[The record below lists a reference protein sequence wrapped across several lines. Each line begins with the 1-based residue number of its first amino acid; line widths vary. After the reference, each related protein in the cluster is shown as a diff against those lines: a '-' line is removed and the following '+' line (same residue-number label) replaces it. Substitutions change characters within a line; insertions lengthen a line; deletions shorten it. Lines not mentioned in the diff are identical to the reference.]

1 MPLVDIPGVGKVNF
15 PDDMSQEDIL
25 NAIQKDIL
33 PSIKTAPAPTDKPA
47 DFSAKETAL
56 ALGQGIV
63 GAGKS
68 ITDVFGAENVASQA
82 LGRVQ
87 TTLGEQFSPERKAE
101 MARREAIQKKA
112 SESGSL
118 VEEIGAFLAGVAEA
132 PVQSLAQG
140 LGSIVP
146 YVGTGIIGA
155 IAKLGGPTV
164 MAINTALGAA
174 QGAGA
179 VKGSIYDNV
188 RDELVRSG
196 MKLEEAEVKAA
207 KAQEYLGGNLLDIAG
222 GAALGGVGARYG
234 VEKLLTPGAA
244 GKLDARLLSRMGK
257 AALAEAPLEGTQAFQ
272 EQTAVNRALQQAG
285 FDVDTFK
292 GAAGAAARDAA
303 IGALTGSAVGAVRG
317 PGIAPAPSAPPPEEG
332 EATAPPPAAP
342 PVTPAGGV
350 PPEALDLETLLGAA
364 PAAEDI
370 ADVEIPAKQ
379 VKASGKT
386 VEQLEESI
394 AERQAKLDAGTHKNP
409 KAAVNTQAKEIAELE
424 ALKAKGEQDA
434 IQQTDRGTSGDGTE
448 LLGGPPAVDP
458 AAGVAGTG
466 RPGVASDQGTEL
478 APQDGARSEQ
488 PTLEPATSVNTTQL
502 VRYGDGNKGAL
513 LALDNGKTVEVIQYS
528 PNEFIGPG
536 GEDLGTTLEEAAAT
550 ILARETTNPVLA
562 MDENRRVELVKA
574 LEEKTTQRK
583 EREERRKN
591 KVIDLADERKAKIE
605 EEENRLDD
613 EDEILLDQ
621 EQAALNKEAAAELA
635 GEVTPSAVTPAKVTK
650 TKPAPVIKV
659 DQDASTPEAQTKR
672 DEVVT
677 KVNTFEGIRKLLESR
692 KKDEKTGKDKPG
704 TGIESFDK
712 KVKVAGPKGKVV
724 KEVKIAKPIKWRG
737 KKGTQTENPS
747 PYNFL
752 NKNSYYSDKSPEQI
766 AKQSEI
772 LAAEN
777 KKVVAKSAIEA
788 GVESAA
794 FDEAY
799 DLYDSIAYEERVLP
813 EIKAVMAQRQAAKDA
828 EIDAANQQN
837 NANRE
842 AKRAQLIDEGR
853 SPKVIKEALSV
864 IKDLPKVKY
873 QETKPL
879 EFMSEQ
885 EVLDLFK
892 KNVGTKTDLEEDEG
906 GQARVDLAKDR
917 TAFVNVLS
925 PADKIKF
932 GMMAESILDMEI
944 ISAVQDNKVT
954 TAGDRRTEKYRKKQE
969 AKVISEVEQQLK
981 DAEITAK
988 QIEQKAARIAKRAE
1002 EKKQEK
1008 AQVTKEVET
1017 EEAEAKSKLVVGI
1030 EKSIVEGSLDTV
1042 LEVIADKKKQV
1053 NESTTRNIAQ
1063 SFIDLVSDF
1072 GNITIQFG
1080 SVPKGKDGQFDPKT
1094 DTITIKGENGVYTG
1108 ERALDETVLH
1118 EVGHYLTDHIFD
1130 SEKNKKAYIESI
1142 PTASGKRKA
1151 VQNAINRLDNNY
1163 RLVKN
1168 KLGDKFNIPTIKEFI
1183 AEIYSNPRFQ
1193 EAVAALDTGKLGIDY
1208 TKFVETKP
1216 ETATEEAEGYVTG
1229 TNREIP
1235 GPVKQ
1240 YVPAKE
1246 SLYQR
1251 IVKNIANVLG
1261 FNISEKEGFVND
1273 PARAVILKQSIEDI
1287 ARIIS
1292 LPTADIRSKKV
1303 SYATA
1308 AQPKAP
1314 KKEAPSVVE
1323 KKLREDEAA
1332 IPPENSAYNPRNVEA
1347 KDIKYFKRL
1356 LFTKAGWREIASK
1369 LQYDRY
1375 AIKHWEDEYSL
1386 AGKIIR
1392 EGKNTINN
1400 IHEQITLATGRGKN
1414 LYNSR
1419 VEGIYKELNEGI
1431 LGLSKALGKGTDV
1444 ALDMAHRI
1452 LEATHE
1458 PERRLVK
1465 YLMAVPLSTTKNI
1478 KFGGTMISAADFRKK
1493 VFTAL
1498 DTKSFTE
1505 KQAETLRTELDKI
1518 VFTTDA
1524 KGNRAPNT
1532 KYVDR
1537 LGDSLLQKTG
1547 KDGKVVGVDPDI
1559 TSPTYNV
1566 TGLSLES
1573 NANRLA
1579 NYENEVKNNPELK
1592 KHMDVIIKKIKEL
1605 HDVTTDLNKQA
1616 NYWSQPVTNRV
1627 NFYGWDHYIP
1637 LKGVSKANEV
1647 DEMLDLDGDAM
1658 GREVGDITPSSKGK
1672 GKEHQEIAY
1681 GLDGRISVSDNPVLQ
1696 SLSDAVRAAG
1706 RAGRKDL
1713 TQAIKNSV
1721 AKGEFNPNGQGLLAG
1736 SVLMNV
1742 KFEQRSDS
1750 NFLKALPRE
1759 NTIFHYNEDGSIDV
1773 IEINDKKLRESIRRT
1788 YKDTHPLVNYANNIT
1803 SFLGQVH
1810 TRYNYNFAPLNFV
1823 RDALTNAWTLG
1834 AEMGPK
1840 KSAEFIAAISG
1851 NVINKGAFRKAAKIA
1866 SLYQKNNTEEIQRLA
1881 KADPFVKEMVEFI
1894 EEGGMVEYIQGLSLK
1909 SNYDRLQKEVGSS
1922 MVIRNVKQLNKLID
1936 LWTDMFEITS
1946 RASAYSIAKKNFL
1959 EENLS
1964 ETAARTKAAA
1974 YAKNLANFEQ
1984 VGEHG
1989 RGLGAL
1995 FMFFRPSATGAVR
2008 AIEAALPAF
2017 QNVDKVMKGVP
2028 PNLTDAEKATYKKNF
2043 VKRQKASRYMLTYL
2057 MGLGALSYTMAAM
2070 MADEDD
2076 LGRNKLMKDDMG
2088 QWTRFLRF
2096 HTPFSDK
2103 PFQIPWGFGLG
2114 SFMATGAQMAAVVSG
2129 HQSIGSALGNV
2140 ATQISLDSFV
2150 PIPFSRMKIEDNPA
2164 LFAIDSITPSML
2176 RPALQFVVNKNGL
2189 GQDIYNDSNRRMG
2202 SAYLGGDNIPQTY
2215 KTLATTILDTFGID
2229 VSPNSLYFL
2238 ANSYADGPMRVVDLL
2253 VNSTNLAMDQKEFN
2267 AKTDI
2272 PFIGSFIGAAPNVDG
2287 REFNSITEQ
2296 VEKMAGRL
2304 NMLEKASP
2312 EEYAKYLTKNPL
2324 HEEIV
2329 DFFDKNIGTL
2339 NKLRKETNEV
2349 RIEPGLSPKLR
2360 TQLIRELNQEQN
2372 LLKYDLIQQFK
2383 AYYDLKP

>member
-1 MPLVDIPGVGKVNF
+1 MDVRMPDGTLITNV
-15 PDDMSQEDIL
+15 PDDITQTELQRRFGLMQQPEGM
-25 NAIQKDIL
+25 
-33 PSIKTAPAPTDKPA
+33 PSAPA

-82 LGRVQ
+82 LGKVQ

-112 SESGSL
+112 AESGSL
-118 VEEIGAFLAGVAEA
+118 TEEISAFLGSVADA

-155 IAKLGGPTV
+155 IAKLGGPAVT
-164 MAINTALGAA
+164 AINTVLGAA

-179 VKGSIYDNV
+179 VKGSIYDGV

-196 MKLEEAEVKAA
+196 MDPKEADAKAA

-222 GAALGGVGARYG
+222 GAALGGVGARFG

-244 GKLDARLLSRMGK
+244 AKLDAGLLSRMGK
-257 AALAEAPLEGTQAFQ
+257 AALAEAPLEGAQAGQ
-272 EQTAVNRALQQAG
+272 EQVAVNRALQQAG

-317 PGIAPAPSAPPPEEG
+317 PGTPTAPLTEEG
-332 EATAPPPAAP
+332 ETAPPPP
-342 PVTPAGGV
+342 PPPPGATTVTPPGAV
-350 PPEALDLETLLGAA
+350 SAEAMDLETLLSTAT
-364 PAAEDI
+364 PAAEEKIDF
-370 ADVEIPAKQ
+370 ETPAKE
-379 VKASGKT
+379 VKLSGRT
-386 VEQLEESI
+386 ADEI
-394 AERQAKLDAGTHKNP
+394 AADNARIQAKLDAGKY
-409 KAAVNTQAKEIAELE
+409 KSSKAVNNAKNKIADQQAEID
-424 ALKAKGEQDA
+424 ALKAQGEQDVT
-434 IQQTDRGTSGDGTE
+434 QQTNVGAGGVGTE
-448 LLGGPPAVDP
+448 VLGGPPAVDT
-458 AAGVAGTG
+458 AAGAARDG
-466 RPGVASDQGTEL
+466 RPGVVSDQGTEL
-478 APQDGARSEQ
+478 TPEVGAGSQQSALDLKTQAALEQQAIEAETAPDLSYAAMAEKAGVT
-488 PTLEPATSVNTTQL
+488 PKGKKTPATVPGDYLSSKTF
-502 VRYGDGNKGAL
+502 YGDKSPVELVNERTADPENKLDTDPVNIGINNAGHETAFDAYDTVDIKTGVNLELKDLAEARNIEQEVKRQQMRQELSGKIDPETGKKYTNRRITSLVSNIPVYEAGAP
-513 LALDNGKTVEVIQYS
+513 LDFLTEDELVEIYRKYA
-528 PNEFIGPG
+528 NKREFIK
-536 GEDLGTTLEEAAAT
+536 GEATTRGAQQQNRTQFVEGLEELQKAKVQAIAQRSFADEVVSNARRKTQTTAADKRKARADKLSKTAEELSQELQTIAKEDTAIREEAAQQVAQQE
-550 ILARETTNPVLA
+550 A
-562 MDENRRVELVKA
+562 VEA
-574 LEEKTTQRK
+574 AEEKAELEAPLEK
-583 EREERRKN
+583 E
-591 KVIDLADERKAKIE
+591 
-605 EEENRLDD
+605 
-613 EDEILLDQ
+613 
-621 EQAALNKEAAAELA
+621 KEA
-635 GEVTPSAVTPAKVTK
+635 K
-650 TKPAPVIKV
+650 TK
-659 DQDASTPEAQTKR
+659 
-672 DEVVT
+672 
-677 KVNTFEGIRKLLESR
+677 
-692 KKDEKTGKDKPG
+692 KP
-704 TGIESFDK
+704 
-712 KVKVAGPKGKVV
+712 PK
-724 KEVKIAKPIKWRG
+724 E
-737 KKGTQTENPS
+737 
-747 PYNFL
+747 
-752 NKNSYYSDKSPEQI
+752 
-766 AKQSEI
+766 
-772 LAAEN
+772 
-777 KKVVAKSAIEA
+777 
-788 GVESAA
+788 
-794 FDEAY
+794 
-799 DLYDSIAYEERVLP
+799 
-813 EIKAVMAQRQAAKDA
+813 
-828 EIDAANQQN
+828 
-837 NANRE
+837 
-842 AKRAQLIDEGR
+842 
-853 SPKVIKEALSV
+853 
-864 IKDLPKVKY
+864 
-873 QETKPL
+873 
-879 EFMSEQ
+879 
-885 EVLDLFK
+885 
-892 KNVGTKTDLEEDEG
+892 
-906 GQARVDLAKDR
+906 
-917 TAFVNVLS
+917 
-925 PADKIKF
+925 
-932 GMMAESILDMEI
+932 
-944 ISAVQDNKVT
+944 
-954 TAGDRRTEKYRKKQE
+954 
-969 AKVISEVEQQLK
+969 KVIS
-981 DAEITAK
+981 
-988 QIEQKAARIAKRAE
+988 
-1002 EKKQEK
+1002 
-1008 AQVTKEVET
+1008 
-1017 EEAEAKSKLVVGI
+1017 AKSKLVTKL
-1030 EKSIVEGSLDTV
+1030 ESAIVDDDVDAALDAIGTDR
-1042 LEVIADKKKQV
+1042 I
-1053 NESTTRNIAQ
+1053 NESGTRTIAQ
-1063 SFIDLVSDF
+1063 SFLNLVKNF
-1072 GNITIQFG
+1072 GGVTIQFNNLPEG
-1080 SVPKGKDGQFDPKT
+1080 EDGLFDPATNTIALSGKD
-1094 DTITIKGENGVYTG
+1094 GVYTG
-1108 ERALDETVLH
+1108 KRPIDEVVMH
-1118 EVGHYLTDHIFD
+1118 EVGHYLTDHVVD
-1130 SEKNKKAYIESI
+1130 NREAYLKSI
-1142 PTASGKRKA
+1142 KDVEKRKEVA
-1151 VQNAINRLDNNY
+1151 SALNRLDNNF
-1163 RLVKN
+1163 RFVKGQ
-1168 KLGDKFNIPTIKEFI
+1168 LGDKFNIPTMKEFI
-1183 AEIYSNPRFQ
+1183 AEIFGNPKFQ
-1193 EAVAALDTGKLGIDY
+1193 VAVANLDPYKTSERVEGFTGPRKQFR
-1208 TKFVETKP
+1208 KF
-1216 ETATEEAEGYVTG
+1216 EGGMLQT
-1229 TNREIP
+1229 
-1235 GPVKQ
+1235 
-1240 YVPAKE
+1240 
-1246 SLYQR
+1246 
-1251 IVKNIANVLG
+1251 IVRNIANALG
-1261 FNISEKEGFVND
+1261 FSSDLEGVTFKE
-1273 PARAVILKQSIEDI
+1273 ILDDVFKIV
-1287 ARIIS
+1287 S
-1292 LPTADIRSKKV
+1292 LPTADLRGKEV
-1303 SYATA
+1303 SYAKA

-1314 KKEAPSVVE
+1314 LTEPLSVVE

-1332 IPPENSAYNPRNVEA
+1332 IPPENSAYSPRNVEA
-1347 KDIKYFKRL
+1347 KDFKYFKRL
-1356 LFTKAGWREIASK
+1356 LFTKAGWKDIANAI
-1369 LQYDRY
+1369 QYNRY
-1375 AIKHWEDEYSL
+1375 AIKDWEDKYSL

-1392 EGKNTINN
+1392 EGKNKINN

-1419 VEGIYKELNEGI
+1419 VEGIYEELNKGI

-1465 YLMAVPLSTTKNI
+1465 YLMAVPLSETATVSLGKEN
-1478 KFGGTMISAADFRKK
+1478 ISAADYRDRIFK
-1493 VFTAL
+1493 AL
-1498 DTKSFTE
+1498 DTKSFTKE
-1505 KQAETLRTELDKI
+1505 QAKALRKALEAV

-1524 KGNRAPNT
+1524 NGNRVPNT
-1532 KYVDR
+1532 KYVDP
-1537 LGDSLLQKTG
+1537 LGRSPAQVIE

-1559 TSPTYNV
+1559 TSLTYNV

-1579 NYENEVKNNPELK
+1579 DYENEVKNNPELK
-1592 KHMDVIIKKIKEL
+1592 KQMDAIITSIKKL

-1637 LKGVSKANEV
+1637 LKGVSKVNQA

-1672 GKEHQEIAY
+1672 GKELQEITY

-1721 AKGEFNPNGQGLLAG
+1721 AKGQFNPDGQGLLEG
-1736 SVLMNV
+1736 KVLMNV
-1742 KFEQRSDS
+1742 RFEQRSDP
-1750 NFLKALPRE
+1750 NFLKELPRE

-1773 IEINDKKLRESIRRT
+1773 IEINDKKKREAIRRT
-1788 YKDTHPLVNYANNIT
+1788 YKDTNSLVNYANNIT

-1851 NVINKGAFRKAAKIA
+1851 NVINKGAFNKARKVAY
-1866 SLYQKNNTEEIQRLA
+1866 LYQKNNTEEIQRLA

-1922 MVIRNVKQLNKLID
+1922 MVIRNVRQLNKLID
-1936 LWTDMFEITS
+1936 IWTDMFEITS

-1959 EENLS
+1959 EEGLS

-1974 YAKNLANFEQ
+1974 YSKNLANFEQ
-1984 VGEHG
+1984 VGEYG

-1995 FMFFRPSATGAVR
+1995 FMFFRPSATGAAR

-2017 QNVDKVMKGVP
+2017 QKLEKGSFGFGNPVMSELP

-2043 VKRQKASRYMLTYL
+2043 MKRQKASRYMLTYL
-2057 MGLGALSYTMAAM
+2057 MGLGALSYTMAMM

-2114 SFMATGAQMAAVVSG
+2114 SFMASGAQMAAVMSG

-2164 LFAIDSITPSML
+2164 LFVIDSITPSML
-2176 RPALQFVVNKNGL
+2176 RPAVQFVVNKNGL

-2229 VSPNSLYFL
+2229 VSPNALYFIS
-2238 ANSYADGPMRVVDLL
+2238 NSYADGPMRVVDLF
-2253 VNSTNLAMDQKEFN
+2253 VNSAYLMADQKEFN

-2304 NMLEKASP
+2304 NMLEKANP
-2312 EEYAKYLTKNPL
+2312 DEYIKYLDKNPL

-2329 DFFDKNIGTL
+2329 EFFDKNIGEL

-2349 RIEPGLSPKLR
+2349 RIEPGLSPKER

>member
-1 MPLVDIPGVGKVNF
+1 MPIYEYQGVQYSIDT
-15 PDDMSQEDIL
+15 DDQAAAKTKIL
-25 NAIQKDIL
+25 AHLGTQG
-33 PSIKTAPAPTDKPA
+33 APAPTDKPA

-82 LGRVQ
+82 LGKVQ
-87 TTLGEQFSPERKAE
+87 TALGEQFSPERKAE
-101 MARREAIQKKA
+101 MARREEIQKKA
-112 SESGSL
+112 TESGSL
-118 VEEIGAFLAGVAEA
+118 TEEIGAFLAGVAEA

-164 MAINTALGAA
+164 MAINTALGTA

-179 VKGSIYDNV
+179 VKGSIYDSV
-188 RDELVRSG
+188 RNELINTG
-196 MKLEEAEVKAA
+196 MDPKEADAKAA

-222 GAALGGVGARYG
+222 GAALGGVGARFG

-244 GKLDARLLSRMGK
+244 AKLDARLLPRMGK
-257 AALAEAPLEGTQAFQ
+257 AALAEAPLEGAQAFQ

-303 IGALTGSAVGAVRG
+303 IGALTGSAVGIRG
-317 PGIAPAPSAPPPEEG
+317 PGIPSAPPSEEDKT
-332 EATAPPPAAP
+332 TAPPPP
-342 PVTPAGGV
+342 PPPPGATTVTPPGGV
-350 PPEALDLETLLGAA
+350 PPEALDLETLLGAGA
-364 PAAEDI
+364 PAADETVDF
-370 ADVEIPAKQ
+370 ETPAKEI
-379 VKASGKT
+379 KMSGRT
-386 VEQLEESI
+386 ADEI
-394 AERQAKLDAGTHKNP
+394 TADNARIQAKLDTGAYKGP
-409 KAAVNTQAKEIAELE
+409 KAINNAKNKMADQQAEID
-424 ALKAKGEQDA
+424 ALKAQGEQDV
-434 IQQTDRGTSGDGTE
+434 IQQTDVGAGGVGTE
-448 LLGGPPAVDP
+448 VSGGPTTTG
-458 AAGVAGTG
+458 AATGVAGAG
-466 RPGVASDQGTEL
+466 RPGVVGDQGAEL
-478 APQDGARSEQ
+478 TPQDGAGSEQ
-488 PTLEPATSVNTTQL
+488 SALDLKTQAALEQQAVETETAPDLSYAAMAKKAGVTPKGKGKKAPATVPGDYLSSKTF
-502 VRYGDGNKGAL
+502 YGDK
-513 LALDNGKTVEVIQYS
+513 S
-528 PNEFIGPG
+528 P
-536 GEDLGTTLEEAAAT
+536 
-550 ILARETTNPVLA
+550 
-562 MDENRRVELVKA
+562 VELVNERTADSDNKLDTNPINIGINNA
-574 LEEKTTQRK
+574 GHEEAFDAYDTVDIKTGVNLELKDLAEARNKEQEAKRQQMRQELSGKIDPETGKKYSERRITALVSNIPLYDFGAPLDFLTEDQLVEIYKRNANKRGFIKGESTTRTAQQQNRLQFVEGLEELQKAKVQAIAQRSFAD
-583 EREERRKN
+583 EVISNARRKTQTTA
-591 KVIDLADERKAKIE
+591 ADKRKARADKLSKTAEELSQELQTIAKEDTAIRETEAQQVAEQEAIE
-605 EEENRLDD
+605 AAEEKATLEAPL
-613 EDEILLDQ
+613 E
-621 EQAALNKEAAAELA
+621 KEA
-635 GEVTPSAVTPAKVTK
+635 KVK
-650 TKPAPVIKV
+650 KPPKEKPAP
-659 DQDASTPEAQTKR
+659 S
-672 DEVVT
+672 
-677 KVNTFEGIRKLLESR
+677 
-692 KKDEKTGKDKPG
+692 
-704 TGIESFDK
+704 
-712 KVKVAGPKGKVV
+712 
-724 KEVKIAKPIKWRG
+724 
-737 KKGTQTENPS
+737 
-747 PYNFL
+747 
-752 NKNSYYSDKSPEQI
+752 
-766 AKQSEI
+766 
-772 LAAEN
+772 
-777 KKVVAKSAIEA
+777 
-788 GVESAA
+788 
-794 FDEAY
+794 
-799 DLYDSIAYEERVLP
+799 
-813 EIKAVMAQRQAAKDA
+813 
-828 EIDAANQQN
+828 
-837 NANRE
+837 
-842 AKRAQLIDEGR
+842 
-853 SPKVIKEALSV
+853 
-864 IKDLPKVKY
+864 
-873 QETKPL
+873 
-879 EFMSEQ
+879 
-885 EVLDLFK
+885 
-892 KNVGTKTDLEEDEG
+892 
-906 GQARVDLAKDR
+906 
-917 TAFVNVLS
+917 
-925 PADKIKF
+925 
-932 GMMAESILDMEI
+932 
-944 ISAVQDNKVT
+944 
-954 TAGDRRTEKYRKKQE
+954 
-969 AKVISEVEQQLK
+969 
-981 DAEITAK
+981 
-988 QIEQKAARIAKRAE
+988 
-1002 EKKQEK
+1002 
-1008 AQVTKEVET
+1008 
-1017 EEAEAKSKLVVGI
+1017 KSKLVT
-1030 EKSIVEGSLDTV
+1030 K
-1042 LEVIADKKKQV
+1042 LENAIADDDV
-1053 NESTTRNIAQ
+1053 DAALDVIGTDRINERGTRTIAQ
-1063 SFIDLVSDF
+1063 AFLKLVKNF
-1072 GNITIQFG
+1072 GGVNIQFNDLPEG
-1080 SVPKGKDGQFDPKT
+1080 EDGLFDPATNTIALSGKD
-1094 DTITIKGENGVYTG
+1094 GVYTG
-1108 ERALDETVLH
+1108 ERPIDEVVMH
-1118 EVGHYLTDHIFD
+1118 EVGHYLTDHVFD
-1130 SEKNKKAYIESI
+1130 NREAYLKSI
-1142 PTASGKRKA
+1142 KDPAKRKE
-1151 VQNAINRLDNNY
+1151 VENALNRLDNNY
-1163 RLVKN
+1163 RFVKSR
-1168 KLGDKFNIPTIKEFI
+1168 LGDKFNIPTMKEFV
-1183 AEIYSNPRFQ
+1183 AEIFGNPQFQ
-1193 EAVAALDTGKLGIDY
+1193 VAVANLDPYKTSERVEGFTGPRKQFR
-1208 TKFVETKP
+1208 KF
-1216 ETATEEAEGYVTG
+1216 EGGMLQT
-1229 TNREIP
+1229 
-1235 GPVKQ
+1235 
-1240 YVPAKE
+1240 
-1246 SLYQR
+1246 
-1251 IVKNIANVLG
+1251 IVRNIANALG
-1261 FNISEKEGFVND
+1261 FSSDLEGVTFKE
-1273 PARAVILKQSIEDI
+1273 ILDDVFKIV
-1287 ARIIS
+1287 S
-1292 LPTADIRSKKV
+1292 LPTADLRGAEV
-1303 SYATA
+1303 SYAKAKA

-1314 KKEAPSVVE
+1314 KKDAESVVE

-1347 KDIKYFKRL
+1347 KDVKYFKRL
-1356 LFTKAGWREIASK
+1356 LFTKAGWRQIASK

-1375 AIKHWEDEYSL
+1375 AIKHWEDELSL

-1414 LYNSR
+1414 LYNSK

-1465 YLMAVPLSTTKNI
+1465 YLMAVPLSETAKVT
-1478 KFGGTMISAADFRKK
+1478 FGKESISAADFRDR
-1493 VFTAL
+1493 VFKAL

-1505 KQAETLRTELDKI
+1505 AQAKELRKALEAV

-1524 KGNRAPNT
+1524 NGNRIPNT
-1532 KYVDR
+1532 KYVDPA
-1537 LGDSLLQKTG
+1537 GKSPVQKTE
-1547 KDGKVVGVDPDI
+1547 KDAKGNFVTVGVNPDI
-1559 TSPTYNV
+1559 NNDIYNV

-1579 NYENEVKNNPELK
+1579 DYEKEVKNNPELK
-1592 KHMDVIIKKIKEL
+1592 KQMDAIIKSIKKL
-1605 HDVTTDLNKQA
+1605 HDVTTELNKQA

-1672 GKEHQEIAY
+1672 GKELQEVPY

-1721 AKGEFNPNGQGLLAG
+1721 AKGQFNPDGQGLLEG
-1736 SVLMNV
+1736 RVLMNV
-1742 KFEQRSDS
+1742 KFEQRSDP
-1750 NFLKALPRE
+1750 NFLKELPRE

-1773 IEINDKKLRESIRRT
+1773 IEINDKKKREAIRRT
-1788 YKDTHPLVNYANNIT
+1788 YKDTNSLVNYANNIT

-1834 AEMGPK
+1834 ADMGPK

-1866 SLYQKNNTEEIQRLA
+1866 YLYQKNNTEEIKRLA

-1922 MVIRNVKQLNKLID
+1922 MVIRNARQLNKLID

-1946 RASAYSIAKKNFL
+1946 RASAYSIAKKNAL
-1959 EENLS
+1959 EEGLS

-1974 YAKNLANFEQ
+1974 YSKNLANFEQ

-2017 QNVDKVMKGVP
+2017 QNIDKVMKGVP
-2028 PNLTDAEKATYKKNF
+2028 PNFTDAEKATYKKNF
-2043 VKRQKASRYMLTYL
+2043 LKRQKSSRYMLTYL
-2057 MGLGALSYTMAAM
+2057 MSLGALSYTMAAM

-2114 SFMATGAQMAAVVSG
+2114 SFMASGAQMAAVVSG

-2164 LFAIDSITPSML
+2164 MFMLDSITPSML
-2176 RPALQFVVNKNGL
+2176 RPAFQFVVNKNGL

-2215 KTLATTILDTFGID
+2215 KVLATNILDTFGID

-2238 ANSYADGPMRVVDLL
+2238 ANSYADGPMRVVDLF
-2253 VNSTNLAMDQKEFN
+2253 VNSANLAMDQKEFN

-2296 VEKMAGRL
+2296 VEKMAGRM
-2304 NMLEKASP
+2304 NMLEKANP
-2312 EEYAKYLTKNPL
+2312 DEYIKYLDKNPL

-2329 DFFDKNIGTL
+2329 EFFDKNIGEL

-2349 RIEPGLSPKLR
+2349 RIEPGLSPKER

>member
-15 PDDMSQEDIL
+15 PDDMSQADIL

-33 PSIKTAPAPTDKPA
+33 PSIKTAPEPTDKPA

-82 LGRVQ
+82 LGKAQ
-87 TTLGEQFSPERKAE
+87 AALGEQFSPERKAE
-101 MARREAIQKKA
+101 MARREEIQKKA
-112 SESGSL
+112 TESGSL
-118 VEEIGAFLAGVAEA
+118 TEEIGAFLAGVAEA

-164 MAINTALGAA
+164 MAINTALGTA

-179 VKGSIYDNV
+179 VKGSIYDSV
-188 RDELVRSG
+188 RNELINTG
-196 MKLEEAEVKAA
+196 MDPKEADAKAA

-222 GAALGGVGARYG
+222 GAALGGVGARFG

-244 GKLDARLLSRMGK
+244 AKLDARLLPRMGK
-257 AALAEAPLEGTQAFQ
+257 AALAEAPLEGAQAFQ

-303 IGALTGSAVGAVRG
+303 IGALTGSAVGIRG
-317 PGIAPAPSAPPPEEG
+317 PGIPSAPPFEEDKT
-332 EATAPPPAAP
+332 TAPPPP
-342 PVTPAGGV
+342 PPPPGTTTVTPPGGI
-350 PPEALDLETLLGAA
+350 PPEALDLETLLGAGA
-364 PAAEDI
+364 PAADETIGFETPAKKVKMSGKSVAELEKAI
-370 ADVEIPAKQ
+370 AD
-379 VKASGKT
+379 
-386 VEQLEESI
+386 
-394 AERQAKLDAGTHKNP
+394 RQAKLDAGTHKNP
-409 KAAVNTQAKEIAELE
+409 KAAVVTQANQIAELE
-424 ALKAKGEQDA
+424 ALKAQGEQDV
-434 IQQTDRGTSGDGTE
+434 IQQTDVGAGGVGTE
-448 LLGGPPAVDP
+448 VSGGPTTTG
-458 AAGVAGTG
+458 AATGVAGAG
-466 RPGVASDQGTEL
+466 RPGVVGDQGAEL
-478 APQDGARSEQ
+478 TPQDGAGSEQ
-488 PTLEPATSVNTTQL
+488 SALDLKTQAALEQQAVETETAPDLSYAAMAKKAGVTPKGKGKKAPATVPGDYLSSKTF
-502 VRYGDGNKGAL
+502 YGDK
-513 LALDNGKTVEVIQYS
+513 S
-528 PNEFIGPG
+528 P
-536 GEDLGTTLEEAAAT
+536 
-550 ILARETTNPVLA
+550 
-562 MDENRRVELVKA
+562 VELVNERTADSDNKLDTNPINIGINNA
-574 LEEKTTQRK
+574 GHEEAFDAYDTVDIKTGVNLELKDLAEARNKEQEAKRQQMRQELSGKIDPETGKKYSERRITALVSNIPLYDFGAPLDFLTEDQLVEIYKRNANKRGFIKGESTTRTAQQQNRLQFVEGLEELQKAKVQAIAQRSFAD
-583 EREERRKN
+583 EVISNARRKTQTTA
-591 KVIDLADERKAKIE
+591 ADKRKARADKLSKTAEELSQELQTIAKEDTAIRETEAQQVAEQEAIE
-605 EEENRLDD
+605 AAEEKATLEAPL
-613 EDEILLDQ
+613 E
-621 EQAALNKEAAAELA
+621 KEA
-635 GEVTPSAVTPAKVTK
+635 KVK
-650 TKPAPVIKV
+650 KPPKEKPAP
-659 DQDASTPEAQTKR
+659 S
-672 DEVVT
+672 
-677 KVNTFEGIRKLLESR
+677 
-692 KKDEKTGKDKPG
+692 
-704 TGIESFDK
+704 
-712 KVKVAGPKGKVV
+712 
-724 KEVKIAKPIKWRG
+724 
-737 KKGTQTENPS
+737 
-747 PYNFL
+747 
-752 NKNSYYSDKSPEQI
+752 
-766 AKQSEI
+766 
-772 LAAEN
+772 
-777 KKVVAKSAIEA
+777 
-788 GVESAA
+788 
-794 FDEAY
+794 
-799 DLYDSIAYEERVLP
+799 
-813 EIKAVMAQRQAAKDA
+813 
-828 EIDAANQQN
+828 
-837 NANRE
+837 
-842 AKRAQLIDEGR
+842 
-853 SPKVIKEALSV
+853 
-864 IKDLPKVKY
+864 
-873 QETKPL
+873 
-879 EFMSEQ
+879 
-885 EVLDLFK
+885 
-892 KNVGTKTDLEEDEG
+892 
-906 GQARVDLAKDR
+906 
-917 TAFVNVLS
+917 
-925 PADKIKF
+925 
-932 GMMAESILDMEI
+932 
-944 ISAVQDNKVT
+944 
-954 TAGDRRTEKYRKKQE
+954 
-969 AKVISEVEQQLK
+969 
-981 DAEITAK
+981 
-988 QIEQKAARIAKRAE
+988 
-1002 EKKQEK
+1002 
-1008 AQVTKEVET
+1008 
-1017 EEAEAKSKLVVGI
+1017 KSKLVT
-1030 EKSIVEGSLDTV
+1030 K
-1042 LEVIADKKKQV
+1042 LENAIADDDV
-1053 NESTTRNIAQ
+1053 DAALDVIGTDRINERGTRTIAQ
-1063 SFIDLVSDF
+1063 AFLKLVKNF
-1072 GNITIQFG
+1072 GGVNIQFNDLPEG
-1080 SVPKGKDGQFDPKT
+1080 EDGLFDPATNTIALSGKD
-1094 DTITIKGENGVYTG
+1094 GVYTG
-1108 ERALDETVLH
+1108 ERPIDEVVMH
-1118 EVGHYLTDHIFD
+1118 EVGHYLTDHVFD
-1130 SEKNKKAYIESI
+1130 NREAYLKSI
-1142 PTASGKRKA
+1142 KDPAKRKE
-1151 VQNAINRLDNNY
+1151 VENALNRLDNNY
-1163 RLVKN
+1163 RFVKSR
-1168 KLGDKFNIPTIKEFI
+1168 LGDKFNIPTMKEFV
-1183 AEIYSNPRFQ
+1183 AEIFGNPQFQ
-1193 EAVAALDTGKLGIDY
+1193 VAVANLDPYKTSERVEGFTGPRKQFR
-1208 TKFVETKP
+1208 KF
-1216 ETATEEAEGYVTG
+1216 EGGMLQT
-1229 TNREIP
+1229 
-1235 GPVKQ
+1235 
-1240 YVPAKE
+1240 
-1246 SLYQR
+1246 
-1251 IVKNIANVLG
+1251 IVRNIANALG
-1261 FNISEKEGFVND
+1261 FSSDLEGVTFKE
-1273 PARAVILKQSIEDI
+1273 ILDDVFKIV
-1287 ARIIS
+1287 S
-1292 LPTADIRSKKV
+1292 LPTADLRGAEV
-1303 SYATA
+1303 SYAKAKA

-1314 KKEAPSVVE
+1314 KKDAESVVE

-1332 IPPENSAYNPRNVEA
+1332 IPPENSAYSPRNVEA

-1356 LFTKAGWREIASK
+1356 LFTKAGWRDIASK

-1375 AIKHWEDEYSL
+1375 AIKYWEDKLSL

-1392 EGKNTINN
+1392 EGKNKINN

-1414 LYNSR
+1414 LYNSK

-1478 KFGGTMISAADFRKK
+1478 SLGKETISAADFRDRI
-1493 VFTAL
+1493 FNAL

-1505 KQAETLRTELDKI
+1505 AQAKELRKALEAV

-1524 KGNRAPNT
+1524 NGNRIPNT
-1532 KYVDR
+1532 KYVDPV
-1537 LGDSLLQKTG
+1537 G
-1547 KDGKVVGVDPDI
+1547 KSPVQQTKKDANGKLITVGVDTDI
-1559 TSPTYNV
+1559 NHPVYNV

-1579 NYENEVKNNPELK
+1579 NYENEIKNNPELK
-1592 KHMDVIIKKIKEL
+1592 KQMDSIIASIKKL
-1605 HDVTTDLNKQA
+1605 HDVTTELNKQA

-1672 GKEHQEIAY
+1672 GKELQEIAY

-1721 AKGEFNPNGQGLLAG
+1721 AKGQFNPDGQGLLAG
-1736 SVLMNV
+1736 KVLMNV
-1742 KFEQRSDS
+1742 KFEQRSDP
-1750 NFLKALPRE
+1750 NFLKELPRE

-1773 IEINDKKLRESIRRT
+1773 IEINDKKLREAIRRT
-1788 YKDTHPLVNYANNIT
+1788 YKDANSLLNYANNIT

-1851 NVINKGAFRKAAKIA
+1851 NVINKGAFGKAAKIA
-1866 SLYQKNNTEEIQRLA
+1866 SLYQKNNTKEIQRLA

-1909 SNYDRLQKEVGSS
+1909 SNFDRLQKEVGSS
-1922 MVIRNVKQLNKLID
+1922 MVIRNVRQLNKLID

-1959 EENLS
+1959 EEGLS

-1974 YAKNLANFEQ
+1974 YSKNLANFEQ

-2017 QNVDKVMKGVP
+2017 QKLEKGSFGFGNPVMNELP

-2043 VKRQKASRYMLTYL
+2043 LKRQKASRYMLTYL
-2057 MGLGALSYTMAAM
+2057 MSLGALSYTMAAM

-2114 SFMATGAQMAAVVSG
+2114 SFMASGAQMAAVASG
-2129 HQSIGSALGNV
+2129 HQSIGSALGNI

-2164 LFAIDSITPSML
+2164 LFMIDSITPSML
-2176 RPALQFVVNKNGL
+2176 RPAVQFVVNKNGL

-2215 KTLATTILDTFGID
+2215 KVLATNILDTFGID

-2238 ANSYADGPMRVVDLL
+2238 SNSYADGPMRVVDLF
-2253 VNSTNLAMDQKEFN
+2253 VNSAYLMADQKEFN

-2296 VEKMAGRL
+2296 VEKMAGRM
-2304 NMLEKASP
+2304 NMLEKANP
-2312 EEYAKYLTKNPL
+2312 EGYAKYLEKNPL

-2329 DFFDKNIGTL
+2329 DFFDKNIGEL
-2339 NKLRKETNEV
+2339 NKLRKQTNEV
-2349 RIEPGLSPKLR
+2349 RIEPGLSPKER
-2360 TQLIRELNQEQN
+2360 TQLVRELNQEQN
-2372 LLKYDLIQQFK
+2372 LLKYELIQQFK
-2383 AYYDLKP
+2383 SYYDLKP

>member
-1 MPLVDIPGVGKVNF
+1 MDPK
-15 PDDMSQEDIL
+15 E
-25 NAIQKDIL
+25 
-33 PSIKTAPAPTDKPA
+33 A
-47 DFSAKETAL
+47 DAKAT
-56 ALGQGIV
+56 
-63 GAGKS
+63 
-68 ITDVFGAENVASQA
+68 
-82 LGRVQ
+82 
-87 TTLGEQFSPERKAE
+87 
-101 MARREAIQKKA
+101 
-112 SESGSL
+112 
-118 VEEIGAFLAGVAEA
+118 
-132 PVQSLAQG
+132 
-140 LGSIVP
+140 
-146 YVGTGIIGA
+146 
-155 IAKLGGPTV
+155 
-164 MAINTALGAA
+164 
-174 QGAGA
+174 
-179 VKGSIYDNV
+179 
-188 RDELVRSG
+188 
-196 MKLEEAEVKAA
+196 

-222 GAALGGVGARYG
+222 GAALGGVGARFG

-244 GKLDARLLSRMGK
+244 AKLDAGLLSRMGK
-257 AALAEAPLEGTQAFQ
+257 AALAEAPLEGAQAGQ
-272 EQTAVNRALQQAG
+272 EQVAVNRALQQAG

-303 IGALTGSAVGAVRG
+303 IGALTGAAVGSVRG
-317 PGIAPAPSAPPPEEG
+317 PGIPTAPVTEEDKT
-332 EATAPPPAAP
+332 TAPPPPGTP
-342 PVTPAGGV
+342 PEATTVTPPGGI
-350 PPEALDLETLLGAA
+350 PPEALDLETLLGAGA
-364 PAAEDI
+364 PAASETIDFETPTKEVKMTGRT
-370 ADVEIPAKQ
+370 ADEITADN
-379 VKASGKT
+379 AR
-386 VEQLEESI
+386 I
-394 AERQAKLDAGTHKNP
+394 QAKLDAGAYKGP
-409 KAAVNTQAKEIAELE
+409 KAINNAKNKMADQQAEID
-424 ALKAKGEQDA
+424 ALKAQGEQDV
-434 IQQTDRGTSGDGTE
+434 IQQTDVGAGGVGTE
-448 LLGGPPAVDP
+448 VPGGPTTTGAAAG
-458 AAGVAGTG
+458 AAGVG
-466 RPGVASDQGTEL
+466 RPGVVSDQGTEL

-488 PTLEPATSVNTTQL
+488 PSLVGWLQQKGLYGKVGTTEEMKALIAQWRSETGLPDETTQADQE
-502 VRYGDGNKGAL
+502 RADIE
-513 LALDNGKTVEVIQYS
+513 EVIDQQALADQ
-528 PNEFIGPG
+528 EAKAA
-536 GEDLGTTLEEAAAT
+536 EAAA
-550 ILARETTNPVLA
+550 AA
-562 MDENRRVELVKA
+562 
-574 LEEKTTQRK
+574 Q
-583 EREERRKN
+583 
-591 KVIDLADERKAKIE
+591 IE
-605 EEENRLDD
+605 EEARLSA
-613 EDEILLDQ
+613 E
-621 EQAALNKEAAAELA
+621 EQAAIEEEAAAELA
-635 GEVTPSAVTPAKVTK
+635 GEVTSSSDNVINLEQKLGEKFISGAAKEAVDGQLMALSNLYNAGIATDADLDAFQTAILEAPDQLTAIARGTKVLNPIKAKQKAEAAKRATTPAANIPAVKTTK
-650 TKPAPVIKV
+650 AKAPVIES
-659 DQDASTPEAQTKR
+659 DQDATTPAAQTKR
-672 DEVVT
+672 DEVVA
-677 KVNTFEGIRKLLESR
+677 KVNAFEDIRKLLSEP
-692 KKDEKTGKDKPG
+692 EKLG
-704 TGIESFDK
+704 TLDK
-712 KVKVAGPKGKVV
+712 KVKPTGVQGDVF
-724 KEVKIAKPIKWRG
+724 EEEKIAKPIKWHG
-737 KKGTQTENPS
+737 KKGTKTKNPS

-752 NKNSYYSDKSPEQI
+752 NENGYYSDKSPEQI
-766 AKQSEI
+766 AEQSVAI
-772 LAAEN
+772 AAKD
-777 KKVVAKSAIEA
+777 KKATVKNAVEA
-788 GVESAA
+788 GVEAAA

-799 DLYDSIAYEERVLP
+799 DLYDSIAYKDRVLP
-813 EIKAVMAQRQAAKDA
+813 EIKAVMEQRQVAKDA
-828 EIDAANQQN
+828 EIDAANQQS

-864 IKDLPKVKY
+864 IKDIPKVKY

-892 KNVGTKTDLEEDEG
+892 KNVGTKTEAQMLKEG
-906 GQARVDLAKDR
+906 GQARLDAAKNR
-917 TAFVNVLS
+917 NAFVEVLS
-925 PADKIKF
+925 PNDKIKF
-932 GMMAESILDMEI
+932 SMMTESILDMEI

-954 TAGDRRTEKYRKKQE
+954 TAGDRRTENYRKKQE
-969 AKVISEVEQQLK
+969 KKIISEVEQQLK

-1002 EKKQEK
+1002 EKKQER

-1017 EEAEAKSKLVVGI
+1017 EEAAAKSKLVVAI
-1030 EKSIVEGSLDTV
+1030 EKGIVEGSLDTV
-1042 LEVIADKKKQV
+1042 LEAIEDKKKQL

-1063 SFIDLVSDF
+1063 SFINLVSDF

-1080 SVPKGKDGQFDPKT
+1080 KVSKKNADGEFDPKT
-1094 DTITIKGENGVYTG
+1094 NTITIKGENGVYTG
-1108 ERALDETVLH
+1108 ERSLDETVLH
-1118 EVGHYLTDHIFD
+1118 ETAHYLTDHIFD
-1130 SEKNKKAYIESI
+1130 SKKNQKAYLDGIKD
-1142 PTASGKRKA
+1142 PAKRKA
-1151 VQNAINRLDNNY
+1151 AQAAINRLDNNY

-1193 EAVAALDTGKLGIDY
+1193 EAVAELDTGRLGTDY
-1208 TKFVETKP
+1208 TRYIETKP
-1216 ETATEEAEGYVTG
+1216 ETETEEAEGYVIGTG
-1229 TNREIP
+1229 KEIP

-1246 SLYQR
+1246 SLFQK

-1273 PARAVILKQSIEDI
+1273 PTRGVTLKQAIEDI

-1292 LPTADIRSKKV
+1292 LPTADIRSTKV
-1303 SYATA
+1303 SYAKA

-1314 KKEAPSVVE
+1314 KKEAESAVE

-1332 IPPENSAYNPRNVEA
+1332 IPPENSAYSPRNVEA

-1356 LFTKAGWREIASK
+1356 LFTKAGWKDIANA
-1369 LQYDRY
+1369 LQYNRY
-1375 AIKHWEDEYSL
+1375 AIKDWEDKLSL

-1414 LYNSR
+1414 LYNSK
-1419 VEGIYKELNEGI
+1419 VEGIYEELNKGI

-1498 DTKSFTE
+1498 DTKSFTK
-1505 KQAETLRTELDKI
+1505 KQAETLRDELNKI

-1524 KGNRAPNT
+1524 NGNRVPNT
-1532 KYVDR
+1532 KYVDPA
-1537 LGDSLLQKTG
+1537 GESPVQQTKKDDKG
-1547 KDGKVVGVDPDI
+1547 KLITVGVDTDI
-1559 TSPTYNV
+1559 NHPVYNV

-1573 NANRLA
+1573 NAKRLA
-1579 NYENEVKNNPELK
+1579 NYENEIKNNPELK
-1592 KHMDVIIKKIKEL
+1592 KQMDVIIEKIKEL

-1672 GKEHQEIAY
+1672 GKEHQEITY

-1721 AKGEFNPNGQGLLAG
+1721 AKGQYNPYGQGLLAG
-1736 SVLMNV
+1736 KVLMNV
-1742 KFEQRSDS
+1742 KFEQRSDP

-1773 IEINDKKLRESIRRT
+1773 VEINDKKLREAIRRT
-1788 YKDTHPLVNYANNIT
+1788 YKDTNSLVNYANNIT

-1851 NVINKGAFRKAAKIA
+1851 NVINKGAFNKARKVAY
-1866 SLYQKNNTEEIQRLA
+1866 LYQQNDTKEIQRLA
-1881 KADPFVKEMVEFI
+1881 KADPFIKEMVEFI

-1922 MVIRNVKQLNKLID
+1922 MVIRNVRQLNKLID
-1936 LWTDMFEITS
+1936 IWTDMFEITS

-1959 EENLS
+1959 EEGLS

-1974 YAKNLANFEQ
+1974 YSKNLANFEQ
-1984 VGEHG
+1984 VGEYG

-2017 QNVDKVMKGVP
+2017 QKLEKGSFGFGNPVMNEVP

-2043 VKRQKASRYMLTYL
+2043 LKQQKSARYMLTYL

-2114 SFMATGAQMAAVVSG
+2114 SFMASGAQMAAVASG
-2129 HQSIGSALGNV
+2129 HQSIGSALGNI

-2164 LFAIDSITPSML
+2164 LFVIDSITPSML
-2176 RPALQFVVNKNGL
+2176 RPAVQFVVNKNGL

-2215 KTLATTILDTFGID
+2215 KVLATSILDTFGID
-2229 VSPNSLYFL
+2229 VSPNALYFIS
-2238 ANSYADGPMRVVDLL
+2238 NSYIDGPARVVDLF
-2253 VNSTNLAMDQKEFN
+2253 VNSAYLMADQKEFN

-2304 NMLEKASP
+2304 NMLEKANP
-2312 EEYAKYLTKNPL
+2312 DEYLKYLDKNPL

-2329 DFFDKNIGTL
+2329 EFFDKNIGEL
-2339 NKLRKETNEV
+2339 NKLRKETNVV
-2349 RIEPGLSPKLR
+2349 RIEPGMSPKER

-2372 LLKYDLIQQFK
+2372 LIKYDLIQQFK

>member
-1 MPLVDIPGVGKVNF
+1 
-15 PDDMSQEDIL
+15 
-25 NAIQKDIL
+25 
-33 PSIKTAPAPTDKPA
+33 
-47 DFSAKETAL
+47 
-56 ALGQGIV
+56 
-63 GAGKS
+63 
-68 ITDVFGAENVASQA
+68 VFGAENVASQA
-82 LGRVQ
+82 LGKVQ
-87 TTLGEQFSPERKAE
+87 TALGEQFSPERKAE

-112 SESGSL
+112 AESGSL
-118 VEEIGAFLAGVAEA
+118 TEEISAFLGSVADA

-164 MAINTALGAA
+164 TAINTVLGAA

-179 VKGSIYDNV
+179 VKGSIYDGV
-188 RDELVRSG
+188 RNELINTG
-196 MKLEEAEVKAA
+196 MDPREADAKAA

-222 GAALGGVGARYG
+222 GAALGGFGARVG

-244 GKLDARLLSRMGK
+244 AKLDAGLLSRAGK
-257 AALAEAPLEGTQAFQ
+257 AALAEAPLEGAQAGQ
-272 EQTAVNRALQQAG
+272 EQVAVNRALQQAG

-303 IGALTGSAVGAVRG
+303 IGALTGAAVGSVRG
-317 PGIAPAPSAPPPEEG
+317 PGTPTAPLTEEG
-332 EATAPPPAAP
+332 ETAPPPP
-342 PVTPAGGV
+342 PPPGATTVTPPGGI
-350 PPEALDLETLLGAA
+350 PPEALDLETLLGAGA
-364 PAAEDI
+364 PAAEETIDFETPTPAKEVKMTGRTADEITADNARIQANLEAGKYKGPKAVSNAKNKI
-370 ADVEIPAKQ
+370 ADQQAEI
-379 VKASGKT
+379 
-386 VEQLEESI
+386 
-394 AERQAKLDAGTHKNP
+394 D
-409 KAAVNTQAKEIAELE
+409 
-424 ALKAKGEQDA
+424 ALKAQGGQDVT
-434 IQQTDRGTSGDGTE
+434 QQTNVGTGGDGTGIP
-448 LLGGPPAVDP
+448 GGSTTTGAT
-458 AAGVAGTG
+458 AGVARDG
-466 RPGVASDQGTEL
+466 RPGVVSDQGAELTSEAGAGEQQLALNPYKSFFNWAAQSGINLPEDGETTDFPELVERWGAETNQSQDVINEL
-478 APQDGARSEQ
+478 AGVE
-488 PTLEPATSVNTTQL
+488 
-502 VRYGDGNKGAL
+502 
-513 LALDNGKTVEVIQYS
+513 EVIDEQALADQ
-528 PNEFIGPG
+528 EAKAAAAA
-536 GEDLGTTLEEAAAT
+536 ETVADEEA
-550 ILARETTNPVLA
+550 
-562 MDENRRVELVKA
+562 
-574 LEEKTTQRK
+574 
-583 EREERRKN
+583 
-591 KVIDLADERKAKIE
+591 
-605 EEENRLDD
+605 RLSA
-613 EDEILLDQ
+613 E
-621 EQAALNKEAAAELA
+621 EQAAIEQEAAAELA
-635 GEVTPSAVTPAKVTK
+635 GEVTPTTVTPPIVTPTKPK
-650 TKPAPVIKV
+650 TKKTTAKAPLIEAE
-659 DQDASTPEAQTKR
+659 QDASTPAAQTKR
-672 DEVVT
+672 DEVVS
-677 KVNTFEGIRKLLESR
+677 KVNAFEDIRKLLSEP
-692 KKDEKTGKDKPG
+692 EKLG
-704 TGIESFDK
+704 TLDK
-712 KVKVAGPKGKVV
+712 KVKPIGVQGEVI
-724 KEVKIAKPIKWRG
+724 KEEKEAKPIKWRG
-737 KKGTQTENPS
+737 KKGTKTKNPS

-752 NKNSYYSDKSPEQI
+752 NENGYYSDKSPEQI
-766 AKQSEI
+766 AEQSVAI
-772 LAAEN
+772 AAKD
-777 KKVVAKSAIEA
+777 KKATVKDAIEA

-799 DLYDSIAYEERVLP
+799 DLYDSIAYEDRVLP

-892 KNVGTKTDLEEDEG
+892 KNVGTKTEVQMAKVG
-906 GQARVDLAKDR
+906 GQARLDAAKNR
-917 TAFVNVLS
+917 NAFVEVLS
-925 PADKIKF
+925 PNDKIKF
-932 GMMAESILDMEI
+932 SMMTESILDMEI

-954 TAGDRRTEKYRKKQE
+954 TAGDRRTENYRKKQE
-969 AKVISEVEQQLK
+969 QKVIKDVKEQLAEAELSAEEVEAK
-981 DAEITAK
+981 EKAKAE
-988 QIEQKAARIAKRAE
+988 RIAARAE
-1002 EKKQEK
+1002 ERKK
-1008 AQVTKEVET
+1008 VTKEVQ
-1017 EEAEAKSKLVVGI
+1017 AEAKERKSKLVAKI
-1030 EKSIVEGSLDTV
+1030 ESAIVNNDLTLSKESILDTIKDRTLNDRMTGTV
-1042 LEVIADKKKQV
+1042 AAQFLNILTGFPIQTKIKFGKLEV
-1053 NESTTRNIAQ
+1053 NE
-1063 SFIDLVSDF
+1063 D
-1072 GNITIQFG
+1072 
-1080 SVPKGKDGQFDPKT
+1080 GKFDPKT
-1094 DTITIKGENGVYTG
+1094 DTITIKGTNKDGYTG
-1108 ERALDETVLH
+1108 TRPLAEIVMHEVSHATLDHVFDNEAKFIKSLEDQAAKDSERRTELGKKIKALEAKIKKLKADKKNEETVAAAIAELR
-1118 EVGHYLTDHIFD
+1118 ELRTEF
-1130 SEKNKKAYIESI
+1130 NKPLPVARDVR
-1142 PTASGKRKA
+1142 AA
-1151 VQNAINRLDNNY
+1151 LNRLKQNHKVV
-1163 RLVKN
+1163 LA
-1168 KLGDKFNIPTIKEFI
+1168 KFGKKYNIKSIKEFA
-1183 AEIYSNPRFQ
+1183 AEFWSNSAFQ
-1193 EAVAALDTGKLGIDY
+1193 QDLALMASPTPY
-1208 TKFVETKP
+1208 TP
-1216 ETATEEAEGYVTG
+1216 
-1229 TNREIP
+1229 
-1235 GPVKQ
+1235 
-1240 YVPAKE
+1240 KE
-1246 SLYQR
+1246 NFFTT
-1251 IVKNIANVLG
+1251 IVKNIAAALG
-1261 FNISEKEGFVND
+1261 ISNPSEGATFKEI
-1273 PARAVILKQSIEDI
+1273 AEDLSQL
-1287 ARIIS
+1287 IS
-1292 LPTADIRSKKV
+1292 VPSRGIRGKEV
-1303 SYATA
+1303 SYA

-1314 KKEAPSVVE
+1314 LTEPSSVVE

-1332 IPPENSAYNPRNVEA
+1332 IPPENSAYSPRNVEA

-1356 LFTKAGWREIASK
+1356 LFTKAGWKEIAGK

-1375 AIKHWEDEYSL
+1375 AIKDWEDKYSL

-1392 EGKNTINN
+1392 EGKNVINN

-1414 LYNSR
+1414 LYNSK

-1465 YLMAVPLSTTKNI
+1465 YLMAVPLSTTAKVTLG
-1478 KFGGTMISAADFRKK
+1478 KESISAADYRDRIFK
-1493 VFTAL
+1493 AL

-1505 KQAETLRTELDKI
+1505 AQAKELRKALEAV

-1524 KGNRAPNT
+1524 NGNRVPNT
-1532 KYVDR
+1532 KYVDPVGR
-1537 LGDSLLQKTG
+1537 SPVQQTK
-1547 KDGKVVGVDPDI
+1547 KDDKGNVITVGVDTDI

-1573 NANRLA
+1573 NVNRLA
-1579 NYENEVKNNPELK
+1579 NYENEIKNNPELK
-1592 KHMDVIIKKIKEL
+1592 KQMDAIITSIKKL
-1605 HDVTTDLNKQA
+1605 HDVTTELNKQA

-1627 NFYGWDHYIP
+1627 NFYGWENYIP

-1672 GKEHQEIAY
+1672 GKELQEITY

-1721 AKGEFNPNGQGLLAG
+1721 AKGEYNPNGQGLLAG
-1736 SVLMNV
+1736 RVLMNV
-1742 KFEQRSDS
+1742 KFEQRSDP
-1750 NFLKALPRE
+1750 NFLKELPRE

-1773 IEINDKKLRESIRRT
+1773 VEINDKKLREAIRRT
-1788 YKDTHPLVNYANNIT
+1788 YKDTNSLVNYANNIT

-1851 NVINKGAFRKAAKIA
+1851 NVINKGAFNKARKVAY
-1866 SLYQKNNTEEIQRLA
+1866 LYQQNDTKEIQRLA

-1922 MVIRNVKQLNKLID
+1922 MVIRNVRQLNKLID
-1936 LWTDMFEITS
+1936 IWTDMFEITS

-1959 EENLS
+1959 EEGLS

-1974 YAKNLANFEQ
+1974 YSKNLANFEQ
-1984 VGEHG
+1984 VGEYG

-2017 QNVDKVMKGVP
+2017 QKLEKGSFGFGNPVMSELP

-2043 VKRQKASRYMLTYL
+2043 LKQQKSARYMLTYL

-2114 SFMATGAQMAAVVSG
+2114 SFMASGAQMAAVASG
-2129 HQSIGSALGNV
+2129 HQSIGSALGNI

-2164 LFAIDSITPSML
+2164 LFMIDSITPSML
-2176 RPALQFVVNKNGL
+2176 RPAVQFVVNKNGL

-2215 KTLATTILDTFGID
+2215 KVLATSILDTFGID
-2229 VSPNSLYFL
+2229 VSPNALYFIS
-2238 ANSYADGPMRVVDLL
+2238 NSYIDGPARVVDLF
-2253 VNSTNLAMDQKEFN
+2253 VNSAYLMVDQKEFN

-2296 VEKMAGRL
+2296 VEKMAGRM
-2304 NMLEKASP
+2304 NMLEKANP
-2312 EEYAKYLTKNPL
+2312 DEYVKYLDKNPL

-2329 DFFDKNIGTL
+2329 DFFDKNIGAL

-2349 RIEPGLSPKLR
+2349 RIEPGLSPKER
-2360 TQLIRELNQEQN
+2360 TQLIRELNEEQN
-2372 LLKYDLIQQFK
+2372 LLKYELIQQFK
-2383 AYYDLKP
+2383 EYYNLKP

>member
-1 MPLVDIPGVGKVNF
+1 MPIYEYQGVQYSIDT
-15 PDDMSQEDIL
+15 DDQAAAKTKIL
-25 NAIQKDIL
+25 AHLGTQG
-33 PSIKTAPAPTDKPA
+33 APAPTDKPA

-82 LGRVQ
+82 LGKVQ
-87 TTLGEQFSPERKAE
+87 TALGEQFSPERKAE
-101 MARREAIQKKA
+101 MARREEIQKKA
-112 SESGSL
+112 TESGSL
-118 VEEIGAFLAGVAEA
+118 TEEIGAFLAGVAEA

-164 MAINTALGAA
+164 MAINTALGTA

-179 VKGSIYDNV
+179 VKGSIYDSV
-188 RDELVRSG
+188 RNELINTG
-196 MKLEEAEVKAA
+196 MDPKEADAKAA

-222 GAALGGVGARYG
+222 GAALGGVGARFG

-244 GKLDARLLSRMGK
+244 AKLDARLLPRMGK
-257 AALAEAPLEGTQAFQ
+257 AALAEAPLEGAQAFQ

-303 IGALTGSAVGAVRG
+303 IGALTGSAVGIRG
-317 PGIAPAPSAPPPEEG
+317 PGIPSAPPSEEDKT
-332 EATAPPPAAP
+332 TAPPPP
-342 PVTPAGGV
+342 PPPPGATTVTPPGGV
-350 PPEALDLETLLGAA
+350 PPEALDLETLLGAGA
-364 PAAEDI
+364 PAADETVDF
-370 ADVEIPAKQ
+370 ETPAKEI
-379 VKASGKT
+379 KMSGRT
-386 VEQLEESI
+386 ADEI
-394 AERQAKLDAGTHKNP
+394 TADNARIQAKLDTGAYKGP
-409 KAAVNTQAKEIAELE
+409 KAINNAKNKMADQQAEID
-424 ALKAKGEQDA
+424 ALKAQGEQDV
-434 IQQTDRGTSGDGTE
+434 IQQTDVGAGGVGTE
-448 LLGGPPAVDP
+448 VSGGPTTTG
-458 AAGVAGTG
+458 AATGVAGAG
-466 RPGVASDQGTEL
+466 RPGVVGDQGAEL
-478 APQDGARSEQ
+478 TPQDGAGSEQ
-488 PTLEPATSVNTTQL
+488 SALDLKTQAALEQQAVETETAPDLSYAAMAKKAGVTPKGKGKKAPATVPGDYLSSKTF
-502 VRYGDGNKGAL
+502 YGDK
-513 LALDNGKTVEVIQYS
+513 S
-528 PNEFIGPG
+528 P
-536 GEDLGTTLEEAAAT
+536 
-550 ILARETTNPVLA
+550 
-562 MDENRRVELVKA
+562 VELVNERTADSDNKLDTNPINIGINNA
-574 LEEKTTQRK
+574 GHEEAFDAYDTVDIKTGVNLELKDLAEARNKEQEAKRQQMRQELSGKIDPETGKKYSERRITALVSNIPLYDFGAPLDFLTEDQLVEIYKRNANKRGFIKGESTTRTAQQQNRLQFVEGLEELQKAKVQAIAQRSFAD
-583 EREERRKN
+583 EVISNARRKTQTTA
-591 KVIDLADERKAKIE
+591 ADKRKARADKLSKTAEELSQELQTIAKEDTAIRETEAQQVAEQEAIE
-605 EEENRLDD
+605 AAEEKATLEAPL
-613 EDEILLDQ
+613 E
-621 EQAALNKEAAAELA
+621 KEA
-635 GEVTPSAVTPAKVTK
+635 KVK
-650 TKPAPVIKV
+650 KPPKEKPAP
-659 DQDASTPEAQTKR
+659 S
-672 DEVVT
+672 
-677 KVNTFEGIRKLLESR
+677 
-692 KKDEKTGKDKPG
+692 
-704 TGIESFDK
+704 
-712 KVKVAGPKGKVV
+712 
-724 KEVKIAKPIKWRG
+724 
-737 KKGTQTENPS
+737 
-747 PYNFL
+747 
-752 NKNSYYSDKSPEQI
+752 
-766 AKQSEI
+766 
-772 LAAEN
+772 
-777 KKVVAKSAIEA
+777 
-788 GVESAA
+788 
-794 FDEAY
+794 
-799 DLYDSIAYEERVLP
+799 
-813 EIKAVMAQRQAAKDA
+813 
-828 EIDAANQQN
+828 
-837 NANRE
+837 
-842 AKRAQLIDEGR
+842 
-853 SPKVIKEALSV
+853 
-864 IKDLPKVKY
+864 
-873 QETKPL
+873 
-879 EFMSEQ
+879 
-885 EVLDLFK
+885 
-892 KNVGTKTDLEEDEG
+892 
-906 GQARVDLAKDR
+906 
-917 TAFVNVLS
+917 
-925 PADKIKF
+925 
-932 GMMAESILDMEI
+932 
-944 ISAVQDNKVT
+944 
-954 TAGDRRTEKYRKKQE
+954 
-969 AKVISEVEQQLK
+969 
-981 DAEITAK
+981 
-988 QIEQKAARIAKRAE
+988 
-1002 EKKQEK
+1002 
-1008 AQVTKEVET
+1008 
-1017 EEAEAKSKLVVGI
+1017 KSKLVT
-1030 EKSIVEGSLDTV
+1030 K
-1042 LEVIADKKKQV
+1042 LENAIADDDV
-1053 NESTTRNIAQ
+1053 DAALDVIGTDRINERGTRTIAQ
-1063 SFIDLVSDF
+1063 AFLKLVKNF
-1072 GNITIQFG
+1072 GGVNIQFNDLPEG
-1080 SVPKGKDGQFDPKT
+1080 EDGLFDPATNTIALSGKD
-1094 DTITIKGENGVYTG
+1094 GVYTG
-1108 ERALDETVLH
+1108 ERPIDEVVMH
-1118 EVGHYLTDHIFD
+1118 EVGHYLTDHVFD
-1130 SEKNKKAYIESI
+1130 NREAYLKSI
-1142 PTASGKRKA
+1142 KDPAKRKE
-1151 VQNAINRLDNNY
+1151 VENALNRLDNNY
-1163 RLVKN
+1163 RFVKSR
-1168 KLGDKFNIPTIKEFI
+1168 LGDKFNIPTMKEFV
-1183 AEIYSNPRFQ
+1183 AEIFGNPQFQ
-1193 EAVAALDTGKLGIDY
+1193 VAVANLDPYKTSERVEGFTGPRKQFR
-1208 TKFVETKP
+1208 KF
-1216 ETATEEAEGYVTG
+1216 EGGMLQT
-1229 TNREIP
+1229 
-1235 GPVKQ
+1235 
-1240 YVPAKE
+1240 
-1246 SLYQR
+1246 
-1251 IVKNIANVLG
+1251 IVRNIANALG
-1261 FNISEKEGFVND
+1261 FSSDLEGVTFKE
-1273 PARAVILKQSIEDI
+1273 ILDDVFKIV
-1287 ARIIS
+1287 S
-1292 LPTADIRSKKV
+1292 LPTADLRGAEV
-1303 SYATA
+1303 SYAKAKA

-1314 KKEAPSVVE
+1314 KKDAESVVE

-1347 KDIKYFKRL
+1347 KDVKYFKRL
-1356 LFTKAGWREIASK
+1356 LFTKAGWRQIASK

-1375 AIKHWEDEYSL
+1375 AIKHWEDELSL

-1414 LYNSR
+1414 LYNSK

-1465 YLMAVPLSTTKNI
+1465 YLMAVPLSETAKVT
-1478 KFGGTMISAADFRKK
+1478 FGKESISAADFRDR
-1493 VFTAL
+1493 VFKAL

-1505 KQAETLRTELDKI
+1505 AQAKELRKALEAV

-1524 KGNRAPNT
+1524 NGNRIPNT
-1532 KYVDR
+1532 KYVDPA
-1537 LGDSLLQKTG
+1537 GKSPVQKTE
-1547 KDGKVVGVDPDI
+1547 KDAKGNFVTVGVNPDI
-1559 TSPTYNV
+1559 NNDIYNV

-1579 NYENEVKNNPELK
+1579 DYEKEVKNNPELK
-1592 KHMDVIIKKIKEL
+1592 KQMDAIIKSIKKL
-1605 HDVTTDLNKQA
+1605 HDVTTELNKQA

-1672 GKEHQEIAY
+1672 GKELQEVPY

-1721 AKGEFNPNGQGLLAG
+1721 AKGQFNPDGQGLLEG
-1736 SVLMNV
+1736 RVLMNV
-1742 KFEQRSDS
+1742 KFEQRSDP
-1750 NFLKALPRE
+1750 NFLKELPRE

-1773 IEINDKKLRESIRRT
+1773 IEINDKKKREAIRRT
-1788 YKDTHPLVNYANNIT
+1788 YKDTNSLVNYANNIT

-1834 AEMGPK
+1834 ADMGPK

-1866 SLYQKNNTEEIQRLA
+1866 YLYQKNNTEEIKRLA

-1922 MVIRNVKQLNKLID
+1922 MVIRNARQLNKLID

-1946 RASAYSIAKKNFL
+1946 RASAYSIAKKNAL
-1959 EENLS
+1959 EEGLS

-1974 YAKNLANFEQ
+1974 YSKNLANFEQ

-2017 QNVDKVMKGVP
+2017 QNIDKVMKGVP
-2028 PNLTDAEKATYKKNF
+2028 PNFTDAEKATYKKNF
-2043 VKRQKASRYMLTYL
+2043 LKRQKSSRYMLTYL
-2057 MGLGALSYTMAAM
+2057 MSLGALSYTMAAM

-2114 SFMATGAQMAAVVSG
+2114 SFMASGAQMAAVVSG

-2164 LFAIDSITPSML
+2164 MFMLDSITPSML
-2176 RPALQFVVNKNGL
+2176 RPAFQFVVNKNGL

-2215 KTLATTILDTFGID
+2215 KVLATNILDTFGID

-2238 ANSYADGPMRVVDLL
+2238 ANSYADGPMRVVDLF
-2253 VNSTNLAMDQKEFN
+2253 VNSANLAMDQKEFN

-2296 VEKMAGRL
+2296 VEKMAGRM
-2304 NMLEKASP
+2304 NMLEKANP
-2312 EEYAKYLTKNPL
+2312 DEYIKYLDKNPL

-2329 DFFDKNIGTL
+2329 EFFDKNIGEL

-2349 RIEPGLSPKLR
+2349 RIEPGLSPKER

-2372 LLKYDLIQQFK
+2372 LLKYELIQQFK

>member
-1 MPLVDIPGVGKVNF
+1 MNIKEIRAKYPQYDDLSDADLVNGFHSKFYSDIP
-15 PDDMSQEDIL
+15 
-25 NAIQKDIL
+25 
-33 PSIKTAPAPTDKPA
+33 IKEFQNKIGFVSTAPAPTDKPA

-82 LGRVQ
+82 LGKVQ
-87 TTLGEQFSPERKAE
+87 TALGEQFSPERKAE

-112 SESGSL
+112 AESGSL
-118 VEEIGAFLAGVAEA
+118 TEEISAFLGSVADA

-164 MAINTALGAA
+164 MAINTVLGTA

-179 VKGSIYDNV
+179 VKGSIYDGV
-188 RDELVRSG
+188 RNELINTG
-196 MKLEEAEVKAA
+196 MDPKEADAKAT

-222 GAALGGVGARYG
+222 GAALGGIGARVG

-244 GKLDARLLSRMGK
+244 AKLDAGLLSRMGK
-257 AALAEAPLEGTQAFQ
+257 AAIAEAPLEGAQAGQ
-272 EQTAVNRALQQAG
+272 EQVAVNRALQQAG

-303 IGALTGSAVGAVRG
+303 IGALTGAAVGSVRG
-317 PGIAPAPSAPPPEEG
+317 PGTPTAPLTEEG
-332 EATAPPPAAP
+332 ETAPPPP
-342 PVTPAGGV
+342 PPPGATTVTPPGGV
-350 PPEALDLETLLGAA
+350 PPEALDLETLLGAGA
-364 PAAEDI
+364 PAADETI
-370 ADVEIPAKQ
+370 AFETPTPAK
-379 VKASGKT
+379 ATGKT

-394 AERQAKLDAGTHKNP
+394 AERQAKLDAGTHPNP
-409 KAAVNTQAKEIAELE
+409 KAAVNTQANEIAELKS
-424 ALKAKGEQDA
+424 LKAQAVTPSTTSEVIAEQAAAPAPEPVKESIYEVPKKEAGDYVAAIESQTVKPNASILKKHVKALGIEVAPGPGFNERAISAIKAQVVGGEQDVT
-434 IQQTDRGTSGDGTE
+434 QQTNVGAGGVGTE
-448 LLGGPPAVDP
+448 VLGGPTTTGA
-458 AAGVAGTG
+458 AAGAARDG
-466 RPGVASDQGTEL
+466 RPGVAGDQGTKL
-478 APQDGARSEQ
+478 ASEAGTGREQSTLAALERDRVEAEATKAAR
-488 PTLEPATSVNTTQL
+488 LA
-502 VRYGDGNKGAL
+502 
-513 LALDNGKTVEVIQYS
+513 ALDEIAGKNIPQTKTDAVIREEYELSREALANTEVNIPPWDDLTTDEKDIYLGSLETAETEQGVREWMASKGIAIESVKSKKELDALKKQYRKEVPPVIPSAKAFDDAGKTLAAYRERTAGKNLRPAEQRIVNGYEESRPAYQRALVINL
-528 PNEFIGPG
+528 PAWNELSQEAQAAYTAKVKNNTVTEQDAGFDAVAEQLEK
-536 GEDLGTTLEEAAAT
+536 EDKGIRGVSREGIRNLRLKGT
-550 ILARETTNPVLA
+550 
-562 MDENRRVELVKA
+562 
-574 LEEKTTQRK
+574 
-583 EREERRKN
+583 
-591 KVIDLADERKAKIE
+591 E
-605 EEENRLDD
+605 EESKAT
-613 EDEILLDQ
+613 
-621 EQAALNKEAAAELA
+621 AAKRIAKEAAAEA
-635 GEVTPSAVTPAKVTK
+635 SAQGKGEPISDETKAK
-650 TKPAPVIKV
+650 
-659 DQDASTPEAQTKR
+659 
-672 DEVVT
+672 
-677 KVNTFEGIRKLLESR
+677 L
-692 KKDEKTGKDKPG
+692 
-704 TGIESFDK
+704 
-712 KVKVAGPKGKVV
+712 
-724 KEVKIAKPIKWRG
+724 
-737 KKGTQTENPS
+737 
-747 PYNFL
+747 
-752 NKNSYYSDKSPEQI
+752 
-766 AKQSEI
+766 
-772 LAAEN
+772 
-777 KKVVAKSAIEA
+777 EA
-788 GVESAA
+788 GDINGVLSDLISSA
-794 FDEAY
+794 EG
-799 DLYDSIAYEERVLP
+799 LKTLRPERGD
-813 EIKAVMAQRQAAKDA
+813 KTYRQA
-828 EIDAANQQN
+828 
-837 NANRE
+837 
-842 AKRAQLIDEGR
+842 
-853 SPKVIKEALSV
+853 
-864 IKDLPKVKY
+864 Y
-873 QETKPL
+873 TK
-879 EFMSEQ
+879 
-885 EVLDLFK
+885 
-892 KNVGTKTDLEEDEG
+892 
-906 GQARVDLAKDR
+906 LAKDR
-917 TAFVNVLS
+917 
-925 PADKIKF
+925 
-932 GMMAESILDMEI
+932 
-944 ISAVQDNKVT
+944 
-954 TAGDRRTEKYRKKQE
+954 
-969 AKVISEVEQQLK
+969 
-981 DAEITAK
+981 
-988 QIEQKAARIAKRAE
+988 KRASSLTFRLL
-1002 EKKQEK
+1002 
-1008 AQVTKEVET
+1008 ANALNRLRFTSTVVT
-1017 EEAEAKSKLVVGI
+1017 
-1030 EKSIVEGSLDTV
+1030 DPNN
-1042 LEVIADKKKQV
+1042 EVIQRLEQENKLA
-1053 NESTTRNIAQ
+1053 EY
-1063 SFIDLVSDF
+1063 
-1072 GNITIQFG
+1072 
-1080 SVPKGKDGQFDPKT
+1080 DPKT
-1094 DTITIKGENGVYTG
+1094 DTFYFTPGGM
-1108 ERALDETVLH
+1108 DEATVLH
-1118 EVGHYLTDHIFD
+1118 EIVHAGTVKIIKQFLTDPSKLTDDQKQAAEHLQKIYDHSKKRLGGKFKNAYENLYEFVSYAMTD
-1130 SEKNKKAYIESI
+1130 NKFQIALSEMQVRPLAKYTAKAMNAWKQITQALSKMFGLYDAKAEVNELTAEMYKEVAREYSSMDPNELYEDIKDLATIE
-1142 PTASGKRKA
+1142 
-1151 VQNAINRLDNNY
+1151 D
-1163 RLVKN
+1163 
-1168 KLGDKFNIPTIKEFI
+1168 F
-1183 AEIYSNPRFQ
+1183 
-1193 EAVAALDTGKLGIDY
+1193 ALSMAD
-1208 TKFVETKP
+1208 
-1216 ETATEEAEGYVTG
+1216 TATEKEYAESGKETEVTVKKEKVYAKQARKFLTAYPGYEGNLLLEMSEVFSRILATPEVG
-1229 TNREIP
+1229 IDVAP
-1235 GPVKQ
+1235 LA
-1240 YVPAKE
+1240 AK
-1246 SLYQR
+1246 
-1251 IVKNIANVLG
+1251 
-1261 FNISEKEGFVND
+1261 
-1273 PARAVILKQSIEDI
+1273 
-1287 ARIIS
+1287 
-1292 LPTADIRSKKV
+1292 
-1303 SYATA
+1303 A

-1314 KKEAPSVVE
+1314 KKDAESVVE

-1332 IPPENSAYNPRNVEA
+1332 IPPENSAYNPRSVEA

-1375 AIKHWEDEYSL
+1375 AIKHWEDELSL

-1414 LYNSR
+1414 LYNSK

-1465 YLMAVPLSTTKNI
+1465 YLMAVPLSTTAKVTLG
-1478 KFGGTMISAADFRKK
+1478 KESISAADFRDRIFK
-1493 VFTAL
+1493 AL

-1505 KQAETLRTELDKI
+1505 AQAKELRKALEAV

-1524 KGNRAPNT
+1524 NGNRVPNT

-1537 LGDSLLQKTG
+1537 LGRSPVQKTE
-1547 KDGKVVGVDPDI
+1547 KDGKIVGVDPDI

-1579 NYENEVKNNPELK
+1579 NYENEIKNNPELK
-1592 KHMDVIIKKIKEL
+1592 KQMDAIVKSIKKL
-1605 HDVTTDLNKQA
+1605 HDVTTELNKQA

-1627 NFYGWDHYIP
+1627 NFYGWENYVP

-1658 GREVGDITPSSKGK
+1658 GREVGDITPSNKGK
-1672 GKEHQEIAY
+1672 GKELQEITY

-1721 AKGEFNPNGQGLLAG
+1721 AKGEFNPNGQGLLEG
-1736 SVLMNV
+1736 RVLMNV
-1742 KFEQRSDS
+1742 KFEQRSDP
-1750 NFLKALPRE
+1750 NFLKELPRE

-1773 IEINDKKLRESIRRT
+1773 IEINDKKKREAIRRT

-1803 SFLGQVH
+1803 SLLGQVH

-1834 AEMGPK
+1834 ADMGPK
-1840 KSAEFIAAISG
+1840 KSAEFITAISG
-1851 NVINKGAFRKAAKIA
+1851 NVINKGAFNKARKVAY
-1866 SLYQKNNTEEIQRLA
+1866 LYQQNNTKEIQRLA

-1922 MVIRNVKQLNKLID
+1922 MVIRNVRQLNKLID
-1936 LWTDMFEITS
+1936 IWTDMFEITS
-1946 RASAYSIAKKNFL
+1946 RASAYSIAKKNAL
-1959 EENLS
+1959 EEGLS
-1964 ETAARTKAAA
+1964 EAAARTKAAA
-1974 YAKNLANFEQ
+1974 YSKNLANFEQ

-2017 QNVDKVMKGVP
+2017 QNIDQVMKGAP

-2043 VKRQKASRYMLTYL
+2043 LKRQKSSRYMLTYL
-2057 MGLGALSYTMAAM
+2057 MSLGALSYTMAAM

-2114 SFMATGAQMAAVVSG
+2114 SFMASGAQMAAVVSG
-2129 HQSIGSALGNV
+2129 HQSIGSALGNI

-2150 PIPFSRMKIEDNPA
+2150 PIPFSRMKVEDNPA
-2164 LFAIDSITPSML
+2164 LFMLDSITPSML

-2215 KTLATTILDTFGID
+2215 KVLATNILDTFGID

-2238 ANSYADGPMRVVDLL
+2238 ANSYVDGPARVVDLF
-2253 VNSTNLAMDQKEFN
+2253 VNSANLAMDQKEFN

-2304 NMLEKASP
+2304 NMLEKANP
-2312 EEYAKYLTKNPL
+2312 DEYLKYLDKNPL

-2329 DFFDKNIGTL
+2329 EFFDKNIGEL
-2339 NKLRKETNEV
+2339 NKLRKETNVV
-2349 RIEPGLSPKLR
+2349 RIEPGLSPKER

-2372 LLKYDLIQQFK
+2372 LIKYELIQQFK